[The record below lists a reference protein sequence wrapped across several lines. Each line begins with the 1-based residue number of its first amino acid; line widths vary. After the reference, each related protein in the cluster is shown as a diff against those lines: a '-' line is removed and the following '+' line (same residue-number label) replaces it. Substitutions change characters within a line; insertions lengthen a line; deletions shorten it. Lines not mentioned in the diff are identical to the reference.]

1 MNILEISERK
11 MNAVG
16 TLQERTIGRGVG
28 MAKYEVVGV
37 SESYVLKE
45 SFLQTFCSDLRRV
58 SQSNLH
64 IVRERSFDIVTVS
77 SLLCLTEGNE
87 MTSPFSY
94 SR

>member
-1 MNILEISERK
+1 
-11 MNAVG
+11 
-16 TLQERTIGRGVG
+16 

-77 SLLCLTEGNE
+77 SLLCLTEENE